1 MNKVPSNNN
10 NSKKTAA
17 RIKEFLL
24 RMAKIWLPVE
34 ERKKEKVVQGGKT
47 KFPVTL
53 LLAIAVITFSL
64 FMIVG
69 SSVLLG
75 SAQNEQNELEDK
87 IAKLDLEISE
97 LRTDLDKKNSAAGI
111 EKFAK
116 EELGMIG
123 QEHVNFEYINSNKT
137 DELEKQKD
145 EKVSFGSLLRW
156 IFQQVK

>member
-10 NSKKTAA
+10 NFKKSAA
-17 RIKEFLL
+17 KIKEFLL
-24 RMAKIWLPVE
+24 KMAKIWLPVE
-34 ERKKEKVVQGGKT
+34 ERKKEKVVQGNKT
-47 KFPVTL
+47 KFPITL
-53 LLAIAVITFSL
+53 QLAIAVITFSL

-97 LRTDLDKKNSAAGI
+97 LRTDLDKKNAEAEI

-123 QEHVNFEYINSNKT
+123 QEYVNFEYINSNKT
-137 DELEKQKD
+137 DEFEKQKD

>member
-34 ERKKEKVVQGGKT
+34 ERKKEKVVQGSKT

-97 LRTDLDKKNSAAGI
+97 LRTDLDKKNSEAGI

>member
-75 SAQNEQNELEDK
+75 SAQNEQNKLENK

-97 LRTDLDKKNSAAGI
+97 LRTDLDKKNSEAGI

>member
-10 NSKKTAA
+10 NSKKTAV

-97 LRTDLDKKNSAAGI
+97 LRTDLDKKNSEAGI

-137 DELEKQKD
+137 DEFEKQKD

>member
-10 NSKKTAA
+10 NSKKTAV

-97 LRTDLDKKNSAAGI
+97 LRTDLDKKNSEAGI

>member
-97 LRTDLDKKNSAAGI
+97 LRTDLDKKNSEAGI

>member
-53 LLAIAVITFSL
+53 LLAS
-64 FMIVG
+64 
-69 SSVLLG
+69 
-75 SAQNEQNELEDK
+75 
-87 IAKLDLEISE
+87 
-97 LRTDLDKKNSAAGI
+97 
-111 EKFAK
+111 
-116 EELGMIG
+116 
-123 QEHVNFEYINSNKT
+123 
-137 DELEKQKD
+137 
-145 EKVSFGSLLRW
+145 
-156 IFQQVK
+156 

>member
-24 RMAKIWLPVE
+24 RMAKMWLPVE

-87 IAKLDLEISE
+87 IVKLDLEISE
-97 LRTDLDKKNSAAGI
+97 LRTDLDKKNSEAGI